1 MCRWVSFLIL
11 AHYDILFSTV
21 QSQYYFDFKKLPIKD
36 KKFLKMQIRR
46 CILCYFFWK
55 TVCISLNLIK
65 KIDWDLNFQHS
76 ISEVY
81 HFFFF
86 FFHLN
91 NILLLI
97 LSNRC
102 FMKRSCS
109 WMDAKQSLQFWQQR
123 RLLCSS
129 AVGTTGVLHYTKQF
143 LLLFFVFSIRRCLN
157 CS

>member
-65 KIDWDLNFQHS
+65 NRLGFKFSTFNLRS
-76 ISEVY
+76 IPL
-81 HFFFF
+81 FF

-102 FMKRSCS
+102 FMQCSCS

-143 LLLFFVFSIRRCLN
+143 LLLFFLFSIRRCLN

>member
-65 KIDWDLNFQHS
+65 NRLGFKFSTFNLIS
-76 ISEVY
+76 IPL
-81 HFFFF
+81 FFFF
-86 FFHLN
+86 PFHLN

-102 FMKRSCS
+102 FMQCSYS
-109 WMDAKQSLQFWQQR
+109 WMDAKQSLQF
-123 RLLCSS
+123 LVAAAVPLFKCSGYHRS
-129 AVGTTGVLHYTKQF
+129 VALYKVVSPFSF
-143 LLLFFVFSIRRCLN
+143 LFSIRRCLN